1 MGKRSRDRRD
11 NETAPDSG
19 GGGGGVS
26 WVPIALSAGALVLG
40 FIAWT
45 DTRAIKTTLD
55 KRLGAMDAQVMAL
68 QSKVNAAP
76 RPQAAPQGPDPAKSY
91 PIKVAGSPSKGN
103 PTAPIVIAEFS
114 DYQ

>member
-1 MGKRSRDRRD
+1 M
-11 NETAPDSG
+11 
-19 GGGGGVS
+19 S
-26 WVPIALSAGALVLG
+26 WLPILLSAGALALG
-40 FIAWT
+40 FVAWT
-45 DTRAIKTTLD
+45 DSRAIKTTLD
-55 KRLGAMDAQVMAL
+55 KRLGAMDAQLMAL
-68 QSKVNAAP
+68 QTKVNAAP